1 MGQNPSN
8 HACLHTKVGRFY
20 DQPCFI
26 GEICQTD
33 ADKHGNL
40 TDIVIKW
47 NNLKS
52 VIGTELFTLKLFK
65 QFTIIIALSFIG
77 EMLHALI
84 PFPIPASIYGIL
96 LLFLLLEQK
105 TLQVDD
111 VKEVADFLI
120 FIMPLLFIPAAVGLI
135 DAWNELR
142 SSLTAYVTIIIA
154 VTLIVM
160 VATGRIT
167 QWFLRLSRR
176 YTDEN
181 T

>member
-1 MGQNPSN
+1 MRSHVFWELFYRQN
-8 HACLHTKVGRFY
+8 L
-20 DQPCFI
+20 
-26 GEICQTD
+26 
-33 ADKHGNL
+33 
-40 TDIVIKW
+40 VIKW
-47 NNLKS
+47 YNLKS

-77 EMLHALI
+77 EVLHVLI